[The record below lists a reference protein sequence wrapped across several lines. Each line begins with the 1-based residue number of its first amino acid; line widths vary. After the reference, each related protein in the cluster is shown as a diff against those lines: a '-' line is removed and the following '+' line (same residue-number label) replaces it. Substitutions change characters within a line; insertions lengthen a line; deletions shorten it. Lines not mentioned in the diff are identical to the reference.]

1 MIEYINIECINKW
14 ELLEELYKI
23 DDGDNID
30 ISTNEVRDIIRKLP
44 VMVIKTATGRSED
57 NA

>member
-1 MIEYINIECINKW
+1 MNEYRVMKQYINKN

-30 ISTNEVRDIIRKLP
+30 ISTNDIRDIIKKLP
-44 VMVIKTATGRSED
+44 VYILVKMKEQR
-57 NA
+57 